1 MTDHEAQKVLEE
13 YIRRKNLKHSKQRM
27 QILEIFLKNEK
38 HLSADELLALVRKKI
53 PSIGLA
59 TVYRALRLFCE
70 CGICREL
77 KVDDGIARYEH
88 LYGHQHHDH
97 LICTKCGRFVEI
109 MNPQIEKLQERVARA
124 KGFTLEKH
132 RLQIYGICNRC
143 KK

>member
-109 MNPQIEKLQERVARA
+109 MDPRIEKLQERVARA

>member
-1 MTDHEAQKVLEE
+1 MIDHKAQKVLEE

-27 QILEIFLKNEK
+27 QILEIFLKNEN
-38 HLSADELLALVRKKI
+38 HLSAEELFAIVRKKI

-124 KGFTLEKH
+124 KGFTPEKH